1 MPIYDYNGGML
12 KVTTNKENKMT
23 YTNENELFDAFYND
37 ADILGES
44 YIGEVEYG
52 VVADEDGNA
61 IFVNSVGIITGFQI
75 SGMSVVGTY
84 EK

>member
-1 MPIYDYNGGML
+1 MGDIQE
-12 KVTTNKENKMT
+12 TTTQRKTKMT
-23 YTNENELFDAFYND
+23 YTNENELFNAFYND

-61 IFVNSVGIITGFQI
+61 IFVNSVGIITGFQV